1 MMVYSLKALLVTTTA
16 LLASGVSAFSVPT
29 AVKSTVARPASPSD
43 AESHRRSLLL
53 DGAAVL
59 LAAVTTTLP
68 QPALAANKG
77 NSALGAGTVVGREID
92 TFNSLIYN
100 FKNVDL
106 GGGLDASTLKEPSV
120 PFVEF
125 GEKMKA
131 GALYSRAMEDDDGTI
146 ICVCQRVNEN
156 EVSIFFL

>member
-1 MMVYSLKALLVTTTA
+1 MMMLYSLRALLVTA
-16 LLASGVSAFSVPT
+16 ILASAASAFSVPT
-29 AVKSTVARPASPSD
+29 STVATSTSRQASPSED
-43 AESHRRSLLL
+43 TEACSRRSLLAE
-53 DGAAVL
+53 GAAA
-59 LAAVTTTLP
+59 LAAAVMTTALP
-68 QPALAANKG
+68 QPALAAAPKG

-100 FKNVDL
+100 FKNIDL

-131 GALYSRAMEDDDGTI
+131 GACHSVVVI
-146 ICVCQRVNEN
+146 VV
-156 EVSIFFL
+156 